1 MIGLLC
7 LFLALVVAPFK
18 SQSRLEAENSAFRH
32 QLIVLRRKVH
42 GRVRLTNNNRW
53 CFIQRYRWFPPILKV
68 LKIIRPEMLVRWHRA
83 RPKRLR
89 IPSTVTT
96 IRARLSLLCALV
108 ALVALFAPVVE
119 PAFAAGEVSKGPSE
133 LLFVAQI
140 VLLML
145 IGRLLGEVMLRFK
158 QPAVMGQLIAG
169 LVLGPSVLGAL
180 FPDWQ
185 HALFPTAKEQKAMID
200 AISQFGVLLLL
211 LLTGMETD
219 LKLVKK
225 TGLASGAASLAGIL
239 VPFACGV
246 ALGEMLPDSMI
257 PDPGKRLITSLF
269 LGTALSIASVKIVA
283 TVIAEMNFTRRTVG
297 QVILASAIIDDTI
310 GWIITAIIFSL
321 ALQGQVDAF
330 SIAKSVLGT
339 LVFMGLSLTMG
350 RRVVFS
356 IIRWVNDNFESDFA
370 VITAILLITCVMAII
385 TDLIGVHTVLGAFVA
400 GILIGQSPI
409 LTRHIDEQ
417 LRGLIFAFFMPV
429 FFGTAGLSA
438 DLTILKDPALLAL
451 TFGLIV
457 VASVGKFS
465 GAFIG
470 GKLGGL
476 TPRESLALGTGMNA
490 RGSTEVIIA
499 TIGLSMG
506 ALNQNLFTMIVIMA
520 VITTV
525 AMPPTLRWAL
535 ARLPMR
541 KEEKQRLDREDM
553 EAKGF
558 VPKLERLL
566 LAIDESTNG
575 KFATRIAGIIASS
588 NAMPTTV
595 MHIETEKKTGKVAA
609 NAEKERAKEAGKM
622 VKEVAKRAEL
632 ANASE
637 EKTGTK
643 LHVTTMVEKSPEKE
657 AVAEEAKKGYDL
669 MIIGMEKT
677 AVRRDQFHDD
687 VTSLA
692 AGFEGP
698 IVVADARQEHLEHPM
713 HGKLS
718 ILVPVNGTEPSR
730 RAAEIAITLARA
742 SKAPLTALY
751 AAAGAKKKR
760 SRQYEEA
767 ILKDIVEL
775 AETYEVDLRTSVRA
789 NVAPD
794 EAILKEMARRRHN
807 LVVMGVGR
815 RPGEKLFFG
824 DTAAALLEKSEH
836 TLLFVAS

>member
-1 MIGLLC
+1 M
-7 LFLALVVAPFK
+7 
-18 SQSRLEAENSAFRH
+18 
-32 QLIVLRRKVH
+32 
-42 GRVRLTNNNRW
+42 
-53 CFIQRYRWFPPILKV
+53 
-68 LKIIRPEMLVRWHRA
+68 
-83 RPKRLR
+83 
-89 IPSTVTT
+89 TT
-96 IRARLSLLCALV
+96 ICARLLWLSALV
-108 ALVALFAPVVE
+108 ALLALEAGS
-119 PAFAAGEVSKGPSE
+119 ASATGEVPKGPSE

-140 VLLML
+140 VILML
-145 IGRLLGEVMLRFK
+145 TGRLLGEVMLWFK

-185 HALFPTAKEQKAMID
+185 HALFPAAKEQKAMID
-200 AISQFGVLLLL
+200 AISQFGLLLLL
-211 LLTGMETD
+211 LLTGMEID
-219 LKLVKK
+219 LKLVKR
-225 TGLASGAASLAGIL
+225 TGRASVAASLAGIL
-239 VPFACGV
+239 IPFACGV
-246 ALGEMLPDSMI
+246 ALGELLPDSML
-257 PDPGKRLITSLF
+257 PDPGKRLITALF

-297 QVILASAIIDDTI
+297 QVILASAIIDDTV

-339 LVFMGLSLTMG
+339 LVFMGLSLTIG
-350 RRVVFS
+350 RPAVFS

-370 VITAILLITCVMAII
+370 VITAILLIMGVMAII

-400 GILIGQSPI
+400 GILIGESPI

-417 LRGLIFAFFMPV
+417 LRGIIFAFFMPV

-438 DLTILKDPALLAL
+438 DLTILKDPALLTL
-451 TFGLIV
+451 TLGLIAI
-457 VASVGKFS
+457 ASLGKFS

-470 GKLGGL
+470 GKLAGL

-490 RGSTEVIIA
+490 RGSTEVIVA

-506 ALNQNLFTMIVIMA
+506 ALNQNLFTMIVTMA

-541 KEEKQRLDREDM
+541 KDEKQRLDREDV

-566 LAIDESTNG
+566 LVIDGSTNG
-575 KFATRIAGIIASS
+575 KFATRIAGIIAGS

-595 MHIETEKKTGKVAA
+595 MHIKTDKKTGKAAA
-609 NAEKERAKEAGKM
+609 NAEKEKAREAGET
-622 VKEVAKRAEL
+622 VKEVAEQAEL
-632 ANASE
+632 ANTSE
-637 EKTGTK
+637 EKTDIK
-643 LHVTTMVEKSPEKE
+643 LVVTTMVEKAPKQE

-677 AVRRDQFHDD
+677 AIRQDQFHDD
-687 VTSLA
+687 VASLA
-692 AGFEGP
+692 AGFDGP
-698 IVVADARQEHLEHPM
+698 IVVVDARKEHVENPL

-730 RAAEIAITLARA
+730 RAAEIAIALARA

-751 AAAGAKKKR
+751 IAAGGKKKR
-760 SRQYEEA
+760 SQQYEEA

-775 AETYEVDLRTSVRA
+775 AETYEVNLRTSVRA
-789 NVAPD
+789 NVATE
-794 EAILKEMARRRHN
+794 EAILEEMARRRHN

-824 DTAAALLEKSEH
+824 DTAAALLEKSGSS
-836 TLLFVAS
+836 LMFVAS